1 VNRIKKKIGMLGGWL
16 LLLLLVSSALLVPVL
31 ASPYPYDLADTE
43 VANALAYI
51 RSQQGEDGDVGGFGP
66 SAWVVMAIVAA
77 GEDPHDWKVG
87 DNSIVDYLADNAS
100 EANLATDYA
109 RMVLAIVAASENP
122 AAFGGR
128 NFLSLLQAAYDGTQI
143 GDSSLLNDDFWGV
156 IALVAAGVSPS
167 SEIVQNSVSFIKSCQ
182 QADGGWGFDPS
193 ASWGTDVD
201 STSAAITAL
210 VAAGG
215 SASPNTITNGLAYIK
230 STQVGSGGFNCP
242 LWGQNADLDSMAIN
256 AIVTA
261 GQDPTSA
268 SWTRNGNTPVDDL
281 QSFQQ
286 GDGSFYW
293 QSNSP
298 GAWPCQTT
306 AWAIQALL
314 GEPHP
319 VRVLEPEEV
328 ITWNFPSTSDVFL
341 APTPKNG
348 RPYLD
353 TMVALPTYTEP
364 PELSGVYWLDEATG
378 DWLYFVPDFGGSTL
392 TSLEPGEAYLVAVS
406 GLCSWNIQ

>member
-1 VNRIKKKIGMLGGWL
+1 VSRIKKKLGMSSGLVL
-16 LLLLLVSSALLVPVL
+16 FLVLVSSALVVPVL
-31 ASPYPYDLADTE
+31 ASPYPYDLTDTE
-43 VANALAYI
+43 VANALAYV
-51 RSQQGEDGDVGGFGP
+51 RGQQAEDGSVGGFGP
-66 SAWVVMAIVAA
+66 SAWLVMAIAAA

-87 DNSIVDYLADNAS
+87 DNSIVDYLADNAG

-109 RMVLAIVAASENP
+109 RMVLAIVAANESP
-122 AAFGGR
+122 TDFGGR

-143 GDSSLLNDDFWGV
+143 GDSSILNDDFWGV
-156 IALVAAGVSPS
+156 MALVAAGQNPN

-210 VAAGG
+210 VAAGESPG
-215 SASPNTITNGLAYIK
+215 SNSITNGLTYIK
-230 STQVGSGGFNCP
+230 STQVDSGGFNCP

-256 AIVTA
+256 AIVAA

-268 SWTRNGNTPVDDL
+268 SWTENGNTPVDDL
-281 QSFQQ
+281 LSFQQ

-293 QSNSP
+293 QSDSP

-314 GEPHP
+314 G
-319 VRVLEPEEV
+319 
-328 ITWNFPSTSDVFL
+328 
-341 APTPKNG
+341 
-348 RPYLD
+348 RPYFTTVATGFASIEEDLD
-353 TMVALPTYTEP
+353 MAYGYKAGEGVEGWTVYNPDWAATHPEWNTLMLLHRGRGYWIDVNTGCVLTYGTDTYYLDEGWN
-364 PELSGVYWLDEATG
+364 LVGWLD
-378 DWLYFVPDFGGSTL
+378 
-392 TSLEPGEAYLVAVS
+392 
-406 GLCSWNIQ
+406 